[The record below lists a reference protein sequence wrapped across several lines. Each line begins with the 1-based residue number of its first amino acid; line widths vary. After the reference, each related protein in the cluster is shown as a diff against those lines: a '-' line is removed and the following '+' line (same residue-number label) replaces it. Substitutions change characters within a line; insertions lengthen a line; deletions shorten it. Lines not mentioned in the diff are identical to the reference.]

1 MIYPRGGYLLWF
13 CTDKKLPVNEFTGS
27 YFVLWLNVSL
37 FKRGMSAIKI
47 ANAVSWLPSPLNGQP
62 AVTANTKSGCLN
74 LFGSWLY
81 DT

>member
-1 MIYPRGGYLLWF
+1 MIFLSALF
-13 CTDKKLPVNEFTGS
+13 CADKKLPVNEFTGS

-37 FKRGMSAIKI
+37 NKRGMSVISV
-47 ANAVSWLPSPLNGQP
+47 ANAAIRLPSPLNGQP